1 MVADPIFSKNVFT
14 FASLINQ
21 RLIMQLIEIVKTNEL
36 LYILNGRLSSALNR
50 HLNRKFRTAGLDIT
64 TEQWGVLV
72 CLWNKDQQTQQSLS
86 EQTNKDKASITRLLD
101 ALAKH
106 ELIVRQ
112 SDPADRRTNIIHLT
126 AKGKE
131 IEQKAMALVEES
143 INQAIEGL
151 SREDILFTRDITL
164 RILNNLIN

>member
-1 MVADPIFSKNVFT
+1 
-14 FASLINQ
+14 
-21 RLIMQLIEIVKTNEL
+21 MQLIDILKTNEL
-36 LYILNGRLSSALNR
+36 LYILNGRLSAALNR

-72 CLWNKDQQTQQSLS
+72 CLWSKDQQTQQALS

-106 ELIVRQ
+106 ELIIRQ

-126 AKGKE
+126 GKGKE
-131 IEQKAMALVEES
+131 IEQKAMVLVEES
-143 INQAIEGL
+143 INQAIEGI
-151 SREDILFTRDITL
+151 SKEDILFTRDITM